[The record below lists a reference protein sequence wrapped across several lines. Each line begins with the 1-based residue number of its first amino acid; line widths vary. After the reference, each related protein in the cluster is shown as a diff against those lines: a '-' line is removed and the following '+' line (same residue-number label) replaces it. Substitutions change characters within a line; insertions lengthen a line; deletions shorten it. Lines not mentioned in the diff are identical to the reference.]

1 MKNDLEV
8 LDILSIISFTI
19 SLLNYK
25 ENLKQTSNNE
35 LFKEL
40 QNQDA
45 TISDKIIK
53 VLHKIELQNQEI
65 INLLKKGDYYG
76 YL

>member
-45 TISDKIIK
+45 TMSDKIIK

-76 YL
+76 